1 MKKATGAGDLQGC
14 RKLGQRTEHDYTD
27 VEVRVA
33 PGAVTE
39 LPGAQKYLTYPDP
52 VAFARTRCRRQ
63 WKLLVIDRRIVMAT
77 AQNPEMFKAVR
88 GASPDYTNSVARL
101 NHWVLCGVTLLY
113 IFSVIALLFV
123 PEGGK
128 SVFDSMRTFLP
139 AMATLVIGYYF
150 GKS

>member
-1 MKKATGAGDLQGC
+1 
-14 RKLGQRTEHDYTD
+14 
-27 VEVRVA
+27 
-33 PGAVTE
+33 
-39 LPGAQKYLTYPDP
+39 
-52 VAFARTRCRRQ
+52 
-63 WKLLVIDRRIVMAT
+63 MAT
-77 AQNPEMFKAVR
+77 AQNPEMLKAVR
-88 GASPDYTNSVARL
+88 GASPEYTNSVARL

-139 AMATLVIGYYF
+139 AIATLVIGYYF